1 MSLYCILFIVLD
13 ILEVQVGKFLYC
25 LMKLVEHL
33 SNGELDCI
41 LTLYLQDQALSVV
54 AAYGSS
60 KDITVYTNIGLKPD
74 QIFIVGKTSK
84 KQQAIAQVS

>member
-1 MSLYCILFIVLD
+1 MDCKLIV
-13 ILEVQVGKFLYC
+13 
-25 LMKLVEHL
+25 
-33 SNGELDCI
+33 N
-41 LTLYLQDQALSVV
+41 LQDQALSVV

-84 KQQAIAQVS
+84 KQQALAQVSWISQYF